1 MPDAPLPRPLQPHD
15 LIWLRD
21 APAFAASQPLP
32 AWVDA
37 TWLAVAPVVVRRDLP
52 CDPTCDPTCDLTC
65 DLTCDS
71 SIPVGLRGRRR
82 EERHG
87 TWIEASQCA
96 RVMSPFAIAR
106 AARWQDHPRR
116 LALPALRTLARIAP
130 LLDARGLPWGVTG
143 AAGFTLASGLDVLHP
158 GSDVDLLIDAAAP
171 LDQADEQWL
180 AALIDDCTEARLD
193 IQVATPHGG
202 FALLERLR
210 TGGRVLLKTA
220 TGPVRCA
227 DPWQAA

>member
-1 MPDAPLPRPLQPHD
+1 MPDAPLLLPLQPHD
-15 LIWLRD
+15 LIWLHD

-52 CDPTCDPTCDLTC
+52 RDGR
-65 DLTCDS
+65 
-71 SIPVGLRGRRR
+71 IPVGLRGRRR
-82 EERHG
+82 EERHA
-87 TWIEASQCA
+87 TWIDAAQCA

-116 LALPALRTLARIAP
+116 LALPALRMLARIAP
-130 LLDARGLPWGVTG
+130 LLDARGLQWGVTG

-180 AALIDDCTEARLD
+180 AALIDDGTEARLD
-193 IQVATPHGG
+193 IQIATPHGG

-227 DPWQAA
+227 DPWQPA

>member
-1 MPDAPLPRPLQPHD
+1 VPDAPLPLQPHD

-52 CDPTCDPTCDLTC
+52 RDGR
-65 DLTCDS
+65 
-71 SIPVGLRGRRR
+71 IPVGLRGRRR
-82 EERHG
+82 EERHA
-87 TWIEASQCA
+87 TWIDAAQCA

-130 LLDARGLPWGVTG
+130 LLDARGLQWGVTG

-180 AALIDDCTEARLD
+180 AALIDDGTEARLD
-193 IQVATPHGG
+193 IQIATPHGG

-227 DPWQAA
+227 DPWQPA

>member
-1 MPDAPLPRPLQPHD
+1 MPDAPLPLQPHD

-52 CDPTCDPTCDLTC
+52 RDGR
-65 DLTCDS
+65 
-71 SIPVGLRGRRR
+71 IPVGLRGRRR
-82 EERHG
+82 EERHA
-87 TWIEASQCA
+87 TWIDAAQCA

-130 LLDARGLPWGVTG
+130 LLDARGLQWGVTG

-180 AALIDDCTEARLD
+180 AALIDDGTEARLD
-193 IQVATPHGG
+193 IQIATPHGG

-210 TGGRVLLKTA
+210 TGPAAVFSSTRP
-220 TGPVRCA
+220 PVRCA
-227 DPWQAA
+227 DPWQPA

>member
-1 MPDAPLPRPLQPHD
+1 M
-15 LIWLRD
+15 
-21 APAFAASQPLP
+21 
-32 AWVDA
+32 
-37 TWLAVAPVVVRRDLP
+37 
-52 CDPTCDPTCDLTC
+52 
-65 DLTCDS
+65 
-71 SIPVGLRGRRR
+71 
-82 EERHG
+82 
-87 TWIEASQCA
+87 
-96 RVMSPFAIAR
+96 
-106 AARWQDHPRR
+106 
-116 LALPALRTLARIAP
+116 
-130 LLDARGLPWGVTG
+130 GVTG

-158 GSDVDLLIDAAAP
+158 GSDVDLLIDAATP
-171 LDQADEQWL
+171 LRQADEQWL

>member
-1 MPDAPLPRPLQPHD
+1 MPDAPLPLQPHD

-52 CDPTCDPTCDLTC
+52 RDGR
-65 DLTCDS
+65 
-71 SIPVGLRGRRR
+71 IPVGLRGRRR
-82 EERHG
+82 EERHA
-87 TWIEASQCA
+87 TWIDAAQCA

-130 LLDARGLPWGVTG
+130 LLDARGLQWGVTG

-180 AALIDDCTEARLD
+180 AALIDDGTEARLD
-193 IQVATPHGG
+193 IQIATPHGG

-227 DPWQAA
+227 DPWQPA

>member
-1 MPDAPLPRPLQPHD
+1 
-15 LIWLRD
+15 
-21 APAFAASQPLP
+21 
-32 AWVDA
+32 
-37 TWLAVAPVVVRRDLP
+37 VAPVVVRRDLP
-52 CDPTCDPTCDLTC
+52 RDGR
-65 DLTCDS
+65 
-71 SIPVGLRGRRR
+71 IPVGLRGRRR
-82 EERHG
+82 EERHA
-87 TWIEASQCA
+87 TWIDAAQCA

-130 LLDARGLPWGVTG
+130 LLDARGLQWGVTG

-180 AALIDDCTEARLD
+180 AALIDDGTEARLD
-193 IQVATPHGG
+193 IQIATPHGG

-227 DPWQAA
+227 DPWQPA

>member
-1 MPDAPLPRPLQPHD
+1 MPDAPLPLQPHD

-52 CDPTCDPTCDLTC
+52 RDGC
-65 DLTCDS
+65 
-71 SIPVGLRGRRR
+71 IPVGLRGRRR
-82 EERHG
+82 EERHA
-87 TWIEASQCA
+87 TWIDAAQCA

-130 LLDARGLPWGVTG
+130 LLDARGLQWGVTG

-180 AALIDDCTEARLD
+180 AALIDDGTEARLD
-193 IQVATPHGG
+193 IQIATPHGG

-227 DPWQAA
+227 DPWQPA

>member
-1 MPDAPLPRPLQPHD
+1 MPEAPLPLQPHD

-52 CDPTCDPTCDLTC
+52 RDGC
-65 DLTCDS
+65 
-71 SIPVGLRGRRR
+71 IPVGLRGRRR
-82 EERHG
+82 EERHA
-87 TWIEASQCA
+87 TWIDASQCE

-106 AARWQDHPRR
+106 AARWLDHPRR

-130 LLDARGLPWGVTG
+130 LLDARGLQWGVTG

-158 GSDVDLLIDAAAP
+158 GSDVDLLIHAAAP
-171 LDQADEQWL
+171 LAQADEQWL
-180 AALIDDCTEARLD
+180 AALIDDCRAARLD
-193 IQVATPHGG
+193 IQIATPHGG

>member
-1 MPDAPLPRPLQPHD
+1 MPDAPLPLQPHD

-52 CDPTCDPTCDLTC
+52 RDGR
-65 DLTCDS
+65 
-71 SIPVGLRGRRR
+71 IPVGLRGRRR
-82 EERHG
+82 EERHA
-87 TWIEASQCA
+87 TWIDAAQCA

-130 LLDARGLPWGVTG
+130 LLDARGLQWGVTG

-180 AALIDDCTEARLD
+180 AALIDDGTEARLD
-193 IQVATPHGG
+193 IQIATPHGG

-220 TGPVRCA
+220 AGPVRCA
-227 DPWQAA
+227 DPWQPA

>member
-1 MPDAPLPRPLQPHD
+1 VPDAALPRPLQPHD

-52 CDPTCDPTCDLTC
+52 RDLPR
-65 DLTCDS
+65 DS
-71 SIPVGLRGRRR
+71 CIPVGLRGRRR
-82 EERHG
+82 EERHA
-87 TWIEASQCA
+87 TWIDASQCD
-96 RVMSPFAIAR
+96 RVMSPFAIAG

-116 LALPALRTLARIAP
+116 LALPALRTLAQIAP
-130 LLDARGLPWGVTG
+130 LLDARGLHWGVTG

-171 LDQADEQWL
+171 LAQADEQWL
-180 AALIDDCTEARLD
+180 AALIDDCKETRLD
-193 IQVATPHGG
+193 IQIATPHGG

-220 TGPVRCA
+220 TGPVRCT
-227 DPWQAA
+227 DPWQTA

>member
-1 MPDAPLPRPLQPHD
+1 MPDAPLPLQPHD

-52 CDPTCDPTCDLTC
+52 RDGR
-65 DLTCDS
+65 
-71 SIPVGLRGRRR
+71 IPVGLRGRRR
-82 EERHG
+82 EERHA
-87 TWIEASQCA
+87 TWIDAAQCA
-96 RVMSPFAIAR
+96 RVMSPFAIAWT
-106 AARWQDHPRR
+106 ARWQDHPRR

-130 LLDARGLPWGVTG
+130 LLDARGLQWGVTG

-180 AALIDDCTEARLD
+180 AALIDDGTEARLD
-193 IQVATPHGG
+193 IQIATPHGG